1 MPETIFD
8 GRLRGSGQTVD
19 VSARDTRP
27 SSFDA
32 VHELETTFRNNGR
45 VILAPALHVALDAP
59 FRLSVGRR
67 RTSSGAIASSPA
79 TASVSTTA
87 VAADGVTDGAS
98 DGASDTSVDQSVGA
112 SADGPDNSP
121 HASVRNRGRDC
132 STQTP
137 WRLRPAGFAGV
148 DSPIAFHEILVLL
161 YALRRSNLTPE
172 RTDGAELAKTATAY
186 DGLRSGALFN
196 DMGRQAHRG
205 SSVCS

>member
-1 MPETIFD
+1 MPESIFD
-8 GRLRGSGQTVD
+8 GHLRGSGQTVA
-19 VSARDTRP
+19 VSARDARP

-112 SADGPDNSP
+112 SADDPDNSP
-121 HASVRNRGRDC
+121 RESVRTLGQAC

-137 WRLRPAGFAGV
+137 WRLRTAVFAGV
-148 DSPIAFHEILVLL
+148 DSPIASHKILG
-161 YALRRSNLTPE
+161 YRDALRRSDLTP
-172 RTDGAELAKTATAY
+172 DAPM
-186 DGLRSGALFN
+186 ALSWLSC
-196 DMGRQAHRG
+196 A
-205 SSVCS
+205 